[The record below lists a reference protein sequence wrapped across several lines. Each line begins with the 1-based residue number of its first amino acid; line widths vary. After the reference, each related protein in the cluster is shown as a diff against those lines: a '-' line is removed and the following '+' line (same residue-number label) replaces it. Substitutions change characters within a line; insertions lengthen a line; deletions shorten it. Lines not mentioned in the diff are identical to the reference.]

1 MAWLEIIEQEA
12 VNCMSYSSNA
22 YTAFLITEFNK
33 SKLLSINNDNLLFFI
48 SAFFYC
54 LASPDDLL

>member
-33 SKLLSINNDNLLFFI
+33 SKLLSINNDNLLFLF
-48 SAFFYC
+48 
-54 LASPDDLL
+54 LLFSTA